1 MTARLDSLHR
11 SVAALGAVFFTVALV
26 ALSTPLVPIA

>member
-11 SVAALGAVFFTVALV
+11 SVAVLGALLFTAALV
-26 ALSTPLVPIA
+26 AFSTPIVPFA